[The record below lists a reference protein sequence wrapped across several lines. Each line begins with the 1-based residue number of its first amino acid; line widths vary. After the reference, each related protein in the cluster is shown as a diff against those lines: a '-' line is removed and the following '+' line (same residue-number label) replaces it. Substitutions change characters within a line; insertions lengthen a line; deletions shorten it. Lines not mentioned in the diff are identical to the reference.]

1 MFLDSCTEVVLDGC
15 TEVVLDGYTEVVLD
29 GCTEVV
35 LDGLGWFA
43 CRLFK
48 MVVDGLGHGYMKV
61 GNPS

>member
-1 MFLDSCTEVVLDGC
+1 MYRGSFLDGC
-15 TEVVLDGYTEVVLD
+15 TEVVLD

-43 CRLFK
+43 RRLFK

-61 GNPS
+61 GDPS